1 MDAALAGD
9 AGCADA
15 YSRNS
20 GLLLAMAEEKTY
32 TQPTLNPHVKS
43 IIEVDGY
50 QFIDLNS
57 NGTLAPTRTGDWMLT
72 PARQTWSGR

>member
-9 AGCADA
+9 AGRADA
-15 YSRNS
+15 YSRTVGCSRN
-20 GLLLAMAEEKTY
+20 GGEKTY

-50 QFIDLNS
+50 QLS
-57 NGTLAPTRTGDWMLT
+57 T
-72 PARQTWSGR
+72 